1 MKSLDDEY
9 ANAAYI
15 PGADK
20 FVARWE
26 AEAGHY
32 RKTLLERGRA
42 EIDMVYGAS
51 ERQCYDLFRPLKNSK
66 GILVFVHG
74 GYWLNFDKSYWSHLA
89 AGAVQSGWHVAM
101 LSYDLCPAVGISE
114 ISRQIASAVVKVAER
129 VPGPMILT
137 GHSAGGHLVAR
148 MGVGDL
154 LPTGVLDRIAH
165 IVPISPVA
173 DLRPLLHT
181 KMNASFKLDE
191 TSAAEESTVLMA
203 KPAAKVTVWVGGD
216 ERPAFLDQA
225 GWLSDAWKSALV
237 IEPNRHHFDVID
249 GLINP
254 QSTLCTR
261 LLDIGHSP
269 SLTRCDGRLW
279 QGRPIKLLA
288 GNSL

>member
-26 AEAGHY
+26 AEAAHY
-32 RKTLLERGRA
+32 RKTLLESGRA
-42 EIDMVYGAS
+42 EIDMVYGPS
-51 ERQCYDLFRPLKNSK
+51 DRERYDLFCPQKGSK
-66 GILVFVHG
+66 GTVVFVHG

-89 AGAVQSGWHVAM
+89 AGAVQSGWHVVT
-101 LSYDLCPAVGISE
+101 LSYDLCPTVRIGE
-114 ISRQIASAVVKVAER
+114 ISRQIARAVVKVTER
-129 VPGPMILT
+129 ELGPIILT

-154 LPTGVLDRIAH
+154 LPKDVSDQIAH

-173 DLRPLLHT
+173 DLRPLLRT
-181 KMNASFKLDE
+181 KMNASLELDE
-191 TSAAEESTVLMA
+191 PSAAAESPVIMA
-203 KPAAKVTVWVGGD
+203 KPTTKVTVWVGGD

-225 GWLSDAWKSALV
+225 GWLSEAWGSELV

-249 GLINP
+249 GLKNP
-254 QSTLCTR
+254 QSILCR
-261 LLDIGHSP
+261 QLLDIGHSP
-269 SLTRCDGRLW
+269 S
-279 QGRPIKLLA
+279 
-288 GNSL
+288 